1 MLLFLLIR
9 VSSLLNP
16 LCLFIKYKTYFRY
29 EWLLKQAI
37 SSIKFSRLA
46 NSDIKNAIY
55 PLVFLYKGIFCWK
68 RKKMYDIGGM
78 LLYSLIY
85 VIRGG
90 QTSKLEDVIL
100 NCERS
105 KPIYPTNLVCF
116 HSRVPPMLGVR
127 AFDMTESL

>member
-1 MLLFLLIR
+1 MEHINS
-9 VSSLLNP
+9 VV
-16 LCLFIKYKTYFRY
+16 
-29 EWLLKQAI
+29 
-37 SSIKFSRLA
+37 KFSRLA

-55 PLVFLYKGIFCWK
+55 PLVFLYKGNFCWK
-68 RKKMYDIGGM
+68 RKKINHIGGM

-105 KPIYPTNLVCF
+105 EPTHPTNLF
-116 HSRVPPMLGVR
+116 YLS
-127 AFDMTESL
+127 